1 MRCKLKPKVEGITK
15 CKERPALIIFPAWY
29 DGEKQRKL
37 RAF

>member
-15 CKERPALIIFPAWY
+15 CKDLLWFFFLLGMM
-29 DGEKQRKL
+29 GEKQRKL